1 MEKKNTGIVKRIAM
15 IVLSAVMML
24 CVLAQPVF
32 AAEGVADAVDKAEK
46 HKHTYSEWET
56 IREAGQFAEMGLR
69 ERVCEDCGK
78 VQRLYVPSPLLGI
91 VFAVLALIV
100 IVGFVRLFIALAGK
114 FKKFF
119 KIFLLVLIGIC
130 LAILLIG
137 AGAQCVLVKGTKFGP
152 NLVQGLVELLGC
164 KGFTAEKANDCIFM
178 MFGKVPCMVING
190 LFYVSL
196 ITLIFVII
204 ALVKAAITG
213 VKKGAEAVGKAVT
226 DTTDKLLGKND

>member
-1 MEKKNTGIVKRIAM
+1 METKKTGIVKRLAL
-15 IVLSAVMML
+15 IVLSAVMMV

-32 AAEGVADAVDKAEK
+32 AADTAEKVEK

-56 IREAGQFAEMGLR
+56 LKEAGTFAEMGIR

-91 VFAVLALIV
+91 VFAILALIC
-100 IVGFVRLFIALAGK
+100 IVGFVNLFSALAKK

-119 KIFLLVLIGIC
+119 AILLIVLVALC
-130 LAILLIG
+130 LVILLIG
-137 AGAQCVLVKGTKFGP
+137 AGAQCILVDGTKFGA

-164 KGFTAEKANDCIFM
+164 KGFTAERAKDCIFM
-178 MFGKVPCMVING
+178 MFGKPACMVING

-196 ITLIFVII
+196 ITIIFVLI
-204 ALVKAAITG
+204 ALIRAAVTG
-213 VKKGAEAVGKAVT
+213 VKKGAEAVGKAVS
-226 DTTDKLLGKND
+226 DTTDKLLGKDD